1 MITTQKILKVF
12 LLEDNPDDVELEI
25 RELRK
30 GGFDVSF
37 EVARNRKEFLE
48 KLTDLDADIILA
60 DYSLPDI
67 TGIEAIHICQ
77 EKKID
82 IPIIFITGMGNEQ
95 IAVDSLREGA
105 IDYILKKHIVGLS
118 AKVSRTIEIWAEH
131 KAKEKADTERQKFQ
145 QLLFQAQKMESV
157 GRLASGIAHDF
168 NNILTGILGFSELIL
183 QDTPKDSPFYERLQ
197 TISALCKRGAAI
209 VKQLLIFGR
218 KIPSEFKKI
227 DINAFIEQTIGLLKH
242 AAKEGIEIRLNLQ
255 DGIPDILAD
264 MGQLTQVLI
273 NLILNATDA
282 MDRKGV
288 LEFKTEKYNVARHAD
303 KTDRY
308 VCISVSDTGC
318 GIPDNNIQNIFD
330 PFFTTKEVGKGT
342 GLGLTIAYSIVNAH
356 GGWINVNSELGKGT
370 TFKIYLPVIQS
381 GLDNVSAD
389 EKKKIIMPQGRE
401 TILFVEDEEELRT
414 QCTTILNSLNY
425 NVLSARNSE
434 EALDIYLTASQK
446 IDLII
451 SDIIMPKKSGMELF
465 NELKSINPDVKFIFV
480 IDYGLSEQVDYIG
493 RKVKAVI
500 KKPYN
505 LQEMARVIREV
516 LDSPCHLNS

>member
-12 LLEDNPDDVELEI
+12 LLEDNPDDVELELH
-25 RELRK
+25 ELRK

-37 EVARNRKEFLE
+37 EVARNRKEFFE
-48 KLTDLDADIILA
+48 KLSDLDADVILA
-60 DYSLPDI
+60 DYVLPDM

-82 IPIIFITGMGNEQ
+82 APIIFITGMGNEQ

-118 AKVSRTIEIWAEH
+118 ARVSRAIEIWAER
-131 KAKEKADTERQKFQ
+131 KAKEKAETERQKFQ

-168 NNILTGILGFSELIL
+168 NNLLTGILGFSELIL
-183 QDTPKDSPFYERLQ
+183 EDISKDSPFYERLQ
-197 TISALCKRGAAI
+197 TISTLCQRGAAL

-227 DINAFIEQTIGLLKH
+227 DINTLIEETMGLLYH
-242 AAKEGIEIRLNLQ
+242 AVKDGIEIRLNLQ
-255 DGIPDILAD
+255 DDIPDILAD

-273 NLILNATDA
+273 NLTLNATDA
-282 MDRKGV
+282 MDGKGV
-288 LEFKTEKYNVARHAD
+288 LEFKTEKYSVARHAD

-330 PFFTTKEVGKGT
+330 PFFTTTEVGKGT

-356 GGWINVNSELGKGT
+356 GGWIIVDSKLGRGT
-370 TFKIYLPVIQS
+370 TFKIYLPAIQPE
-381 GLDNVSAD
+381 LAD
-389 EKKKIIMPQGRE
+389 S
-401 TILFVEDEEELRT
+401 T
-414 QCTTILNSLNY
+414 
-425 NVLSARNSE
+425 
-434 EALDIYLTASQK
+434 
-446 IDLII
+446 
-451 SDIIMPKKSGMELF
+451 
-465 NELKSINPDVKFIFV
+465 
-480 IDYGLSEQVDYIG
+480 
-493 RKVKAVI
+493 
-500 KKPYN
+500 
-505 LQEMARVIREV
+505 
-516 LDSPCHLNS
+516 

>member
-12 LLEDNPDDVELEI
+12 LLEDNPDDVELELH
-25 RELRK
+25 ELRK

-37 EVARNRKEFLE
+37 EVARNRKEFFE
-48 KLTDLDADIILA
+48 KLSDLDADVILA
-60 DYSLPDI
+60 DYVLPDM

-82 IPIIFITGMGNEQ
+82 APIIFITGMGNEQ

-118 AKVSRTIEIWAEH
+118 ARVSRAIEIWAER
-131 KAKEKADTERQKFQ
+131 KAKEKAETERQKFQ

-168 NNILTGILGFSELIL
+168 NNLLTGILGFSELIL
-183 QDTPKDSPFYERLQ
+183 EDISKDSPFYERLQ
-197 TISALCKRGAAI
+197 TISTLCQRGAAL

-227 DINAFIEQTIGLLKH
+227 DINTLIEETMGLLYH
-242 AAKEGIEIRLNLQ
+242 AVKDGIEIRLNLQ
-255 DGIPDILAD
+255 DDIPDILAD

-273 NLILNATDA
+273 NLTLNATDA
-282 MDRKGV
+282 MDGKGV
-288 LEFKTEKYNVARHAD
+288 LEFKTEKYSVARHAD

-356 GGWINVNSELGKGT
+356 GGWIIVDSKLGRGT
-370 TFKIYLPVIQS
+370 TFKIYLPAIQPE
-381 GLDNVSAD
+381 LAD
-389 EKKKIIMPQGRE
+389 S
-401 TILFVEDEEELRT
+401 T
-414 QCTTILNSLNY
+414 
-425 NVLSARNSE
+425 
-434 EALDIYLTASQK
+434 
-446 IDLII
+446 
-451 SDIIMPKKSGMELF
+451 
-465 NELKSINPDVKFIFV
+465 
-480 IDYGLSEQVDYIG
+480 
-493 RKVKAVI
+493 
-500 KKPYN
+500 
-505 LQEMARVIREV
+505 
-516 LDSPCHLNS
+516 